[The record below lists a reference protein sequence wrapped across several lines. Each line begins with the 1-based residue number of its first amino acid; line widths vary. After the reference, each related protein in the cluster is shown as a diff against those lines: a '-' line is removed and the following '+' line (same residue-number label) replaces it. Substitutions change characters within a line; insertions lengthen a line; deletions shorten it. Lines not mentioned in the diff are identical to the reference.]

1 MSRRLERVNELLRHE
16 LSQLVAQELHD
27 PRIPVL
33 VTITRVE
40 SSVDLRYA
48 RVYISVMGD
57 SVEKRETM
65 DALHS
70 AAGFLRRTLK
80 PRLVMRHIPILS
92 FRLDESIEEGS
103 RMLRAIEELPET

>member
-16 LSQLVAQELHD
+16 LSQLVARELHD
-27 PRIPVL
+27 PRIPIL

-48 RVYISVMGD
+48 RVYFSVMGD
-57 SVEKRETM
+57 SVEKSETM
-65 DALHS
+65 DALQS

-92 FRLDESIEEGS
+92 FRLDESIEEGN
-103 RMLRAIEELPET
+103 RILRTIEELPGT

>member
-1 MSRRLERVNELLRHE
+1 MRWSRVHHVLRQGR
-16 LSQLVAQELHD
+16 SQLEAKDLHD

-40 SSVDLRYA
+40 ISVDLRYA

-103 RMLRAIEELPET
+103 RMFRAIEELPET